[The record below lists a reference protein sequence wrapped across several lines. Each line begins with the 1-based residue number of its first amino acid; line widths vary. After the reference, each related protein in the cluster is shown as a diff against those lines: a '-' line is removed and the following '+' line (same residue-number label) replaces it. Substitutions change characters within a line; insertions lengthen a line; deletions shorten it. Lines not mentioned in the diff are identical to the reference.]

1 MNWKYNYVIAGS
13 GGFYE
18 VAYYDLMQMPNVK
31 YYKGYTD
38 GIKGRTKQM
47 LCRLCFNLVVNKYI
61 STPFRRI
68 VFPWLFP
75 SNFETQ
81 KPLCYLFF
89 GNQFA
94 VINTGYI
101 EYLRKKHPDAKFV
114 LYMQDI
120 VSSLPYYD
128 IESYKQRFDL
138 ILSYD
143 RGDCERYNLTYFPTP
158 YSYYPIQNPKKED
171 IDVFFCGAAKTR
183 YKTILNVYQRLVEQG
198 LKCKFFIIGVP
209 KDEQI
214 HGEGL
219 IYDQRI
225 SYIENLEYVASS
237 KCILEIMQENADG
250 FTPRLWEAIMYD
262 KLLLTNNKLIH
273 QSNYNKYGGI
283 YNTMT
288 DLDNARN
295 WIVGVHQY
303 DVEIKKDKSPLYLM
317 TIIDKNL

>member
-38 GIKGRTKQM
+38 GIMGRLRQM
-47 LCRLCFNLVVNKYI
+47 LCRVCFNLRVNKYI
-61 STPFRRI
+61 STPFGTL

-75 SNFETQ
+75 ATFEED
-81 KPLCYLFF
+81 KPLCYIFF

-94 VINTGYI
+94 VINTGYV
-101 EYLRKKHPDAKFV
+101 EYLRKRRPDAKFV

-120 VSSLPYYD
+120 VSSLHYYD
-128 IESYKQRFDL
+128 IENYKRRFDL
-138 ILSYD
+138 VLSYD
-143 RGDCERYNLTYFPTP
+143 KGDCARYGLTYYPTP
-158 YSYYPIQNPKKED
+158 YSYYPVNNPKDENV
-171 IDVFFCGAAKTR
+171 DVFFCGAAKTR
-183 YKTILNVYQRLVEQG
+183 YKTILNVYQKLVAQG
-198 LKCKFFIIGVP
+198 LKCKFFITGVP

-214 HGEGL
+214 SGDGL

-225 SYIENLEYVASS
+225 SYIENLEYVVSS

-262 KLLLTNNKLIH
+262 KHLLTNNKRIIDSIYWDALGIH
-273 QSNYNKYGGI
+273 LVDLNADYTYIKDQSITYSKELKEN
-283 YNTMT
+283 
-288 DLDNARN
+288 
-295 WIVGVHQY
+295 
-303 DVEIKKDKSPLYLM
+303 KSPNQMLAVIESL
-317 TIIDKNL
+317 L

>member
-1 MNWKYNYVIAGS
+1 MNWKYNYIIAGS

-38 GIKGRTKQM
+38 GIEGRIKRL
-47 LCRLCFNLVVNKYI
+47 LCRLCFNLTVNKYI
-61 STPFRRI
+61 STPFKRI
-68 VFPWLFP
+68 VFPWLFQ
-75 SNFETQ
+75 STFETQ

-94 VINTGYI
+94 VVNTRYI
-101 EYLRKKHPDAKFV
+101 EYLKRIHPDAKIV

-128 IESYKQRFDL
+128 IKSYKQRFDL

-143 RGDCERYNLTYFPTP
+143 RGDCERYNLTYHPTP
-158 YSYYPIQNPKKED
+158 YSYYPILNHKKED

-183 YKTILNVYQRLVEQG
+183 YKTILTVYQKLIAQG
-198 LKCKFFIIGVP
+198 LKCKFYIIGVP
-209 KDEQI
+209 KDEQVQ
-214 HGEGL
+214 GEGL
-219 IYDQRI
+219 IYNQRI
-225 SYIENLEYVASS
+225 SYIENLEYVAAS

-262 KLLLTNNKLIH
+262 KHLLTNNKSIVNSMFWDEKGIH
-273 QSNYNKYGGI
+273 LVDFGS
-283 YNTMT
+283 
-288 DLDNARN
+288 DFSF
-295 WIVGVHQY
+295 
-303 DVEIKKDKSPLYLM
+303 IKSQPIAYSRMLKENKSPYQILVL
-317 TIIDKNL
+317 IESIL

>member
-1 MNWKYNYVIAGS
+1 MELKYNYVIAGG

-18 VAYYDLMQMPNVK
+18 VAYHDLMKMPNVK

-38 GIKGRTKQM
+38 GIKGTMKQF
-47 LCRLCFNLVVNKYI
+47 LCRLCFNLSVNKYV
-61 STPFRRI
+61 STPFSSI

-75 SNFETQ
+75 SHFEEP
-81 KPLCYLFF
+81 KPLCYIFF
-89 GNQFA
+89 GNQFS

-101 EYLRKKHPDAKFV
+101 EYLKKKYPEAKFV

-120 VSSLPYYD
+120 ISSLPYYD
-128 IESYKQRFDL
+128 IESYKRRFDL

-158 YSYYPIQNPKKED
+158 YSRYPIKTPKKED

-183 YKTILNVYQRLVEQG
+183 YKTILNVYRKLVEQG
-198 LKCKFFIIGVP
+198 LKCKFFIVGVP

-262 KLLLTNNKLIH
+262 KHLITNNKSILESMYGDETGIH
-273 QSNYNKYGGI
+273 ILDLSADFLYIKSQSIAYSRILKEN
-283 YNTMT
+283 
-288 DLDNARN
+288 
-295 WIVGVHQY
+295 
-303 DVEIKKDKSPLYLM
+303 KSPHQILIL
-317 TIIDKNL
+317 IESLL

>member
-18 VAYYDLMQMPNVK
+18 VAYYDLVQMPNVK

-38 GIKGRTKQM
+38 GIKERTKQM
-47 LCRLCFNLVVNKYI
+47 LCRLCFNLSVNKYI

-75 SNFETQ
+75 SIFELQ
-81 KPLCYLFF
+81 KPMCFIFF
-89 GNQFA
+89 ENQFA
-94 VINTGYI
+94 VINTCYI

-114 LYMQDI
+114 LYMHDI

-158 YSYYPIQNPKKED
+158 YSHYPIKNPKKED

-183 YKTILNVYQRLVEQG
+183 YKTILNVYRRLVEQG
-198 LKCKFFIIGVP
+198 LKCKFFIVGVP

-262 KLLLTNNKLIH
+262 KHLITNNKSILESMFGDETGIH
-273 QSNYNKYGGI
+273 ILDLSADFSYIKSQSIAYSRMLKEN
-283 YNTMT
+283 
-288 DLDNARN
+288 
-295 WIVGVHQY
+295 
-303 DVEIKKDKSPLYLM
+303 KSPHQILVL
-317 TIIDKNL
+317 IESLL